1 MGTFQDRD
9 GYKSHSDPSTSFK
22 EQWQA
27 QEYDQKLNQAPYL
40 GYKPDDQPN
49 SDDITF
55 LNDDSYD
62 DVQHKHAPYVKIEG
76 DTAIDIWLKPFTPLW
91 AYWLLAFPAINS
103 SWLLRTADFPFSW
116 IGFCLYYPWTLLVKV
131 VGAPYYFAYLFGDA
145 GVAFAMPIIAVI
157 WFGVLCYAC
166 NRLWHTKPQV
176 LNKVLRALAIAAVVP
191 VVLAVLAYV
200 FGFLDDRVVENF
212 MLGHDPYTY
221 MIKRFFNYPSPGY
234 GLPSE

>member
-76 DTAIDIWLKPFTPLW
+76 DTALISG
-91 AYWLLAFPAINS
+91 S
-103 SWLLRTADFPFSW
+103 SHLH
-116 IGFCLYYPWTLLVKV
+116 
-131 VGAPYYFAYLFGDA
+131 LFGL
-145 GVAFAMPIIAVI
+145 I
-157 WFGVLCYAC
+157 
-166 NRLWHTKPQV
+166 
-176 LNKVLRALAIAAVVP
+176 
-191 VVLAVLAYV
+191 
-200 FGFLDDRVVENF
+200 
-212 MLGHDPYTY
+212 
-221 MIKRFFNYPSPGY
+221 GY
-234 GLPSE
+234 LPSRLSTHLGC